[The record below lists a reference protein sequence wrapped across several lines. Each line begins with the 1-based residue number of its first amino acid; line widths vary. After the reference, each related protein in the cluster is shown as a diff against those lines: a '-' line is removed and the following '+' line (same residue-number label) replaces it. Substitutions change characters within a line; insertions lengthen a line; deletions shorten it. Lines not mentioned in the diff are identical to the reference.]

1 MTESSSIKNST
12 QNKRLDTLSDEEAL
26 LLSAHLKKQRNNGI
40 PIDSDQES
48 ISKMVAGLGDQR
60 GLLRLRFA
68 DSLGAVGQA
77 AVPALCEAMLSSD
90 NVTVRRAAAKTL
102 TLIEDPNSLPYLI
115 SAFLKDQDSVVQG
128 SAMGAMAAIGEEA
141 VTPILNLLSNPEITE
156 MQIGLANWALA
167 FVDDRG
173 SKILRD
179 ASNSSNVE
187 IRKAAITA
195 LTSKIDTLNADE
207 NVDLLSNASR
217 DDDAEI
223 RAEAAT
229 LLGGLEDIDWAKPL
243 LISNLY
249 DADSWVRKNSALSLI
264 KLNATEAIA
273 TLEECEL
280 QEEDQIVANVIKL
293 AIQKLKQRA

>member
-249 DADSWVRKNSALSLI
+249 DTDSWVRKNSALSLI

>member
-1 MTESSSIKNST
+1 MTESSSIKSST

-77 AVPALCEAMLSSD
+77 AVPSLCEAMLSSD

-249 DADSWVRKNSALSLI
+249 DTDSWVRKNSALSLI

>member
-1 MTESSSIKNST
+1 MTESSSIKDSS
-12 QNKRLDTLSDEEAL
+12 QSKRLDKLSEEEAL
-26 LLSAHLKKQRNNGI
+26 LLSVHLKKQRNDGI
-40 PIDSDQES
+40 PIDSDQKS
-48 ISKMVAGLGDQR
+48 ISKMIAGLGDPR

-249 DADSWVRKNSALSLI
+249 DTDSWVRKNSALSLI

-280 QEEDQIVANVIKL
+280 QEKDQIVANVIKL

>member
-1 MTESSSIKNST
+1 MTESSSVKNST

>member
-1 MTESSSIKNST
+1 MTESSSVKNST

-26 LLSAHLKKQRNNGI
+26 LLSAHLKKQRNYGI

-249 DADSWVRKNSALSLI
+249 DTDSWVRKNSALSLI

>member
-1 MTESSSIKNST
+1 MTESSSVKNST

-249 DADSWVRKNSALSLI
+249 DTDSWVRKNSALSLI
-264 KLNATEAIA
+264 KLNAIEAIA

>member
-102 TLIEDPNSLPYLI
+102 TLIEDANSLPYLI

-249 DADSWVRKNSALSLI
+249 DTDSWVRKNSALSLI

>member
-1 MTESSSIKNST
+1 MTESSSIKVSS
-12 QNKRLDTLSDEEAL
+12 QSKCLDKLSEEEAL
-26 LLSAHLKKQRNNGI
+26 LLSAHLKKQRDDGI
-40 PIDSDQES
+40 PIDSDQKS
-48 ISKMVAGLGDQR
+48 ISKMIAGLGDPR

-243 LISNLY
+243 LISNLN
-249 DADSWVRKNSALSLI
+249 DTDSWVRKNSALSLI

-273 TLEECEL
+273 TLEEREL
-280 QEEDQIVANVIKL
+280 QEKDQIVANVIKL

>member
-1 MTESSSIKNST
+1 MTESSSIKSST

-77 AVPALCEAMLSSD
+77 AVPSLCEAMLSSD

-195 LTSKIDTLNADE
+195 LTSKIDTLNVDE
-207 NVDLLSNASR
+207 NIDLLSNASR

-249 DADSWVRKNSALSLI
+249 DTDSWVRKNSALSLI

>member
-207 NVDLLSNASR
+207 NIDLLSNASR

-249 DADSWVRKNSALSLI
+249 DTDSWVRKNSALSLI

-273 TLEECEL
+273 TLEEREL
-280 QEEDQIVANVIKL
+280 QEKDQIVANVIKL

>member
-1 MTESSSIKNST
+1 MTESSSIKDSS
-12 QNKRLDTLSDEEAL
+12 QSKRLDKLSEEEAL
-26 LLSAHLKKQRNNGI
+26 LLSAHLKKQRNDGI
-40 PIDSDQES
+40 PIDSDQKS
-48 ISKMVAGLGDQR
+48 ISKMIAGLGDPR

-249 DADSWVRKNSALSLI
+249 DTDSWVRKNSALSLI

-273 TLEECEL
+273 TLEEREL
-280 QEEDQIVANVIKL
+280 QEKDQIVANVIKL

>member
-102 TLIEDPNSLPYLI
+102 TLIKDPNSLPYLI

-207 NVDLLSNASR
+207 NIDLLSNASR

-249 DADSWVRKNSALSLI
+249 DTDSWVRKNSALSLI

>member
-1 MTESSSIKNST
+1 MTESSSIKDSS
-12 QNKRLDTLSDEEAL
+12 QSKCLEKLSEEEAL

-249 DADSWVRKNSALSLI
+249 DTDSWVRKNSALSLI

>member
-102 TLIEDPNSLPYLI
+102 TLIEDANSLPYLI

>member
-1 MTESSSIKNST
+1 MTESSSVKNST

-102 TLIEDPNSLPYLI
+102 TLIEDANSLPYLI

-249 DADSWVRKNSALSLI
+249 DTDSWVRKNSALSLI

>member
-1 MTESSSIKNST
+1 MTESSSIKSST

-207 NVDLLSNASR
+207 NIDLLSNASR

-249 DADSWVRKNSALSLI
+249 DTDSWVRKNSALSLI

-273 TLEECEL
+273 TLEEREL
-280 QEEDQIVANVIKL
+280 QEKDQIVANVIKL

>member
-1 MTESSSIKNST
+1 MTESSSVKNST

-77 AVPALCEAMLSSD
+77 AVPSLCEAMLSSD

-249 DADSWVRKNSALSLI
+249 DTDSWVRKNSALSLI

>member
-249 DADSWVRKNSALSLI
+249 DTDSWVRKNSALSLI

-273 TLEECEL
+273 TLEEREL
-280 QEEDQIVANVIKL
+280 QEKDQIVANVIKL
-293 AIQKLKQRA
+293 AIQKLKQKA

>member
-1 MTESSSIKNST
+1 MTESSSVKNST

-141 VTPILNLLSNPEITE
+141 VTPILNPVSYTH
-156 MQIGLANWALA
+156 
-167 FVDDRG
+167 
-173 SKILRD
+173 
-179 ASNSSNVE
+179 
-187 IRKAAITA
+187 
-195 LTSKIDTLNADE
+195 LTLPTTD
-207 NVDLLSNASR
+207 
-217 DDDAEI
+217 
-223 RAEAAT
+223 
-229 LLGGLEDIDWAKPL
+229 
-243 LISNLY
+243 
-249 DADSWVRKNSALSLI
+249 
-264 KLNATEAIA
+264 
-273 TLEECEL
+273 
-280 QEEDQIVANVIKL
+280 
-293 AIQKLKQRA
+293 

>member
-1 MTESSSIKNST
+1 MTESSSVKNST

-207 NVDLLSNASR
+207 NIDLLSNASR

-249 DADSWVRKNSALSLI
+249 DTDSWVRKNSALSLI

>member
-1 MTESSSIKNST
+1 MTESSSVKNLL

-40 PIDSDQES
+40 PIDSEQES

-249 DADSWVRKNSALSLI
+249 DTDSWVRKNSALSLI

>member
-1 MTESSSIKNST
+1 
-12 QNKRLDTLSDEEAL
+12 
-26 LLSAHLKKQRNNGI
+26 
-40 PIDSDQES
+40 
-48 ISKMVAGLGDQR
+48 MVAGLGDQR

-102 TLIEDPNSLPYLI
+102 TLIKDPNSLPYLI

-207 NVDLLSNASR
+207 NIDLLSNASR

-249 DADSWVRKNSALSLI
+249 DTDSWVRKNSALSLI